1 MAVEAAPAPAPPATT
16 TPAAPRRVRSVFPYV
31 RAALVYLALFVC
43 AGIILLPLY
52 LTVVDALLKTE
63 ELISAPPKLFPPHP
77 QWHNFKDAWETGR
90 LQRYMVNSFVVSAI
104 ITVGQVITSAMAAY
118 AFAFVQFPG
127 RRLLFFVFLSTLMVP
142 WEVTVIPN
150 FQTIE
155 AWGWI
160 DTYQALTVPFLATA
174 FGTFL
179 LRQYF
184 MTIPRELRDAAAIDG
199 YGHIAFLWHVVLPLA
214 RPVIAALAV
223 FSFLQAWNQYL
234 WPLLVTNSDNLRT
247 VQIGLSA
254 LDSQNID
261 SFNLVFAGT
270 VLAEV
275 PMLITL
281 VLFQGHL
288 IRGLT
293 AGAIKG

>member
-1 MAVEAAPAPAPPATT
+1 MAVEPSAVELA
-16 TPAAPRRVRSVFPYV
+16 AAPRRVTNWLHYV
-31 RAALVYLALFVC
+31 RTILLYVALVLC
-43 AGIILLPLY
+43 AAIILLPLY

-63 ELISAPPKLFPPHP
+63 ELISFPPDLFPRHP
-77 QWHNFKDAWETGR
+77 QWHNFKDAWDTGR
-90 LQRYMVNSFVVSAI
+90 LQRYMLNSFIVSAI
-104 ITVGQVITSAMAAY
+104 ITVGQVTTSAMAAY
-118 AFAFVQFPG
+118 AFAFLDFPG
-127 RRLLFFVFLSTLMVP
+127 RKPLFFVFLSTLMVP

-184 MTIPRELRDAAAIDG
+184 LTIPRELRDAAAIDG
-199 YGHIAFLWHVVLPLA
+199 YGHIPFFLYIVLPLA
-214 RPVIAALAV
+214 RPVVAALAV

-234 WPLLVTNSDNLRT
+234 WPLLVTNSENLRT
-247 VQIGLSA
+247 VQIGLSSLA
-254 LDSQNID
+254 SQQID
-261 SFNLVFAGT
+261 SFNIVMAGT
-270 VLAEV
+270 VLAVV
-275 PMLITL
+275 PMLLLLI
-281 VLFQGHL
+281 LFQGHL

>member
-1 MAVEAAPAPAPPATT
+1 MALL
-16 TPAAPRRVRSVFPYV
+16 YI
-31 RAALVYLALFVC
+31 ALLVC
-43 AGIILLPLY
+43 AAIILLPLY

-63 ELISAPPKLFPPHP
+63 ELISFPPDLFPRHP
-77 QWHNFKDAWETGR
+77 QWHNFKDAWDTGR
-90 LQRYMVNSFVVSAI
+90 LQRYMLNSFIVSAI
-104 ITVGQVITSAMAAY
+104 ITVGQVTTSAMAAY
-118 AFAFVQFPG
+118 AFAFLDFPG
-127 RRLLFFVFLSTLMVP
+127 RKPLFFVFLSTLMVP

-184 MTIPRELRDAAAIDG
+184 LTIPRELRDAAAIDG
-199 YGHIAFLWHVVLPLA
+199 YGHIPFFLYIVLPLA
-214 RPVIAALAV
+214 RPVVAALAV

-234 WPLLVTNSDNLRT
+234 WPLLVTNSENLRT
-247 VQIGLSA
+247 VQIGLSSLA
-254 LDSQNID
+254 SQQID
-261 SFNLVFAGT
+261 SFNVVMAGT
-270 VLAEV
+270 VLAVV
-275 PMLITL
+275 PMLVLLI
-281 VLFQGHL
+281 LFQGHL